1 MVTFIIQ
8 IIIGLILIVIGI
20 FNMNG
25 NISTIHSYNRKNV
38 KKEDI
43 IPFGKKIGLG
53 GIIIGFTIIIAGV
66 LTLLNYNY
74 IGNIV
79 IGIGFTIGLILIF
92 YALFKYNKGI
102 F

>member
-1 MVTFIIQ
+1 MSEIIIQ
-8 IIIGLILIVIGI
+8 IVIGIILIVIGI

-25 NISTIHSYNRKNV
+25 NVKMLHSYHIKRV

-43 IPFGKKIGLG
+43 KPFGKLVGTGSVIIGLS
-53 GIIIGFTIIIAGV
+53 IIIAGIF
-66 LTLLNYNY
+66 TFFNYL
-74 IGNIV
+74 ITRNIIIAVGLV
-79 IGIGFTIGLILIF
+79 IGSIFIF